1 MNTEPVKTGTKSIT
15 VMINPHNQ
23 SVESLHAIVRG
34 ILGRAGCNTC
44 GLISVLKVNLLGD
57 PSPELGKAGVVSVE
71 TEGF

>member
-1 MNTEPVKTGTKSIT
+1 MSTEPVKTGTKSIT
-15 VMINPHNQ
+15 AIINPHGQ
-23 SVESLHAIVRG
+23 TVESVNAIVRG
-34 ILGRAGCNTC
+34 ILGRAGCHTC